1 MNESFRQIKI
11 DPPLPCVYHD
21 CDGQATVAIAYAV
34 SEREWRMV
42 PTCERHTVLIPMRNE
57 SWIDA
62 TRHDRDEAERGQVN
76 NGHNKEYRPRGARS

>member
-42 PTCERHTVLIPMRNE
+42 PTCERHTVLVPMRNE
-57 SWIDA
+57 LYQGGGGRRRAEASSAPTRRELA
-62 TRHDRDEAERGQVN
+62 TTEQQ
-76 NGHNKEYRPRGARS
+76 